1 MARKERPL
9 DEGDDPLLR
18 FAADLRALRRAAG
31 MPTYRRL
38 AALTHYSPATLS
50 DAAGGRKLP
59 TRDVTLAYVRACGG
73 DEPSWERR
81 WTSLATQPA
90 DVRVNRAPQV
100 HAFNA
105 AATMLATA
113 EEAGVVLWHIPDQR
127 VVTVLPLLGPPLRAL
142 VFTSDNSHVIGVHV
156 DGVVTTWVI

>member
-1 MARKERPL
+1 
-9 DEGDDPLLR
+9 
-18 FAADLRALRRAAG
+18 
-31 MPTYRRL
+31 MPTYRQL
-38 AALTHYSPATLS
+38 GALTHYSAATLS

-59 TRDVTLAYVRACGG
+59 TLDVTLSYVRACGG
-73 DEPSWERR
+73 NEPSWERR
-81 WTSLATQPA
+81 WTSLAAQPA
-90 DVRVNRAPQV
+90 DVRLNRAPQV

-113 EEAGVVLWHIPDQR
+113 EKSGVVLWHIPDQR

-142 VFTSDNSHVIGVHV
+142 VFTSDNSHVIGVHA

>member
-31 MPTYRRL
+31 TPTYRQL
-38 AALTHYSPATLS
+38 GALTHYSPATLS

-59 TRDVTLAYVRACGG
+59 TLNVTLAYVRACGG
-73 DEPSWERR
+73 DEPSWKRR
-81 WTSLATQPA
+81 WASLAAQPA

-100 HAFNA
+100 RAFNA

-142 VFTSDNSHVIGVHV
+142 VFTSDNSHVIGVHA

>member
-1 MARKERPL
+1 MARQERPL
-9 DEGDDPLLR
+9 DEGDSPLLR

-31 MPTYRRL
+31 MPTYRQL
-38 AALTHYSPATLS
+38 GALTHYSPATLS

-59 TRDVTLAYVRACGG
+59 TLDVTLSYVRACGG

-81 WTSLATQPA
+81 WSSLAAQPT
-90 DVRVNRAPQV
+90 DRSSRVSQV

-105 AATMLATA
+105 EATMLATVA
-113 EEAGVVLWHIPDQR
+113 KSGVVLWHIPDQR

-142 VFTSDNSHVIGVHV
+142 VFTSDDTHVIGVHA